1 MGETV
6 IFQMGQ
12 SIKREFQP
20 HLLFFGELLPFYISK
35 YDKELVYNQ
44 DQLRNLIR
52 KMIED
57 RRQAIK
63 QDPKMKD
70 KGDLLSIML
79 QDPIFENNDD
89 QIVNESLTFFLAS
102 TLTQATT
109 IANTVTYMI

>member
-1 MGETV
+1 
-6 IFQMGQ
+6 
-12 SIKREFQP
+12 
-20 HLLFFGELLPFYISK
+20 
-35 YDKELVYNQ
+35 
-44 DQLRNLIR
+44 
-52 KMIED
+52 
-57 RRQAIK
+57 
-63 QDPKMKD
+63 MKD